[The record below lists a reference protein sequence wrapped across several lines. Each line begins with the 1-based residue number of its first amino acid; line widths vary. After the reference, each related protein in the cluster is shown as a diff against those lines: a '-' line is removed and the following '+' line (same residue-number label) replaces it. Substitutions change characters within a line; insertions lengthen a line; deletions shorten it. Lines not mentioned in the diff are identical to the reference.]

1 MKYFLTVIA
10 TAMIGCE
17 TEDTSPNTPNQP
29 AGNTSPVTDR
39 ANLTPPKHTKDSFKL
54 IQGRIA
60 KNEAILIDVREKSE
74 WEDGH
79 LESARFLPLSEL
91 EEGESNKSF
100 AAKLAETLPKD
111 IIVYCH
117 CVSGGRVMPASAILQ
132 KLGYDARPLKA
143 GYRDLLKAG
152 FTKAP

>member
-1 MKYFLTVIA
+1 
-10 TAMIGCE
+10 MIGCE
-17 TEDTSPNTPNQP
+17 AEDTSPNTPNQP
-29 AGNTSPVTDR
+29 GGNTSPVTEP
-39 ANLTPPKHTKDSFKL
+39 ASLTPSKHTKDSFKL

-91 EEGESNKSF
+91 EEGEADKSF

-111 IIVYCH
+111 KIVYCH

-143 GYRDLLKAG
+143 GYRDLLNAG

>member
-1 MKYFLTVIA
+1 MRYFLAVIA
-10 TAMIGCE
+10 ATMIGCG
-17 TEDTSPNTPNQP
+17 TEVAPSGTPNGP
-29 AGNTSPVTDR
+29 AK
-39 ANLTPPKHTKDSFKL
+39 LTPPKHTKDSFKL
-54 IQGRIA
+54 IQDRMA
-60 KNEAILIDVREKSE
+60 NNEAILIDVREKSE

-79 LESARFLPLSEL
+79 LKSAVFLPLSEL
-91 EEGESNKSF
+91 EEGESDKSF
-100 AAKLAETLPKD
+100 AAKLVETLPKD
-111 IIVYCH
+111 KIVYCH

>member
-1 MKYFLTVIA
+1 
-10 TAMIGCE
+10 MIGCE
-17 TEDTSPNTPNQP
+17 AEDASPNTPNQP
-29 AGNTSPVTDR
+29 GGNTSPATEP

-91 EEGESNKSF
+91 EEGEADKSF

-111 IIVYCH
+111 KIVYCH

-143 GYRDLLKAG
+143 GYRDLLNAG